1 MTEPI
6 DIPPSGQRQELRCDV
21 AVVGGGTAGTMAAIT
36 AAEMGASVLLLDKAH
51 VRHSGALAM
60 GMDGVNNAVIP
71 GKATPEDYVAEIT
84 RANEGI
90 INQRTVYQT
99 ASRGYDMVR
108 RLEQYGV
115 KFAKDAHGD
124 YDVRRVHRSGSY
136 VLPMPEGKDIKKVL
150 YRVLRQRSIR
160 ERVRIENRVM
170 PVRVLTAAGCAVGVA
185 GFNTR
190 TGEFVTASAGA
201 VILATGAC
209 GRLGLPASG
218 YLYGTYENPTNA
230 GDGHAMAYH
239 AGAELSG
246 LECFQI
252 NPLIKDYNGPACA
265 YVANPFGGYQVNH
278 RGERFVD
285 CDYWSGQMMAE
296 VAREIASA
304 RGPIYLKLTHLPEE
318 TISALEGILHTTER
332 PTRGTFHAGRGHD
345 YRTHDVEMHISE
357 IGLCGGHSSSGVWVD
372 ENAATTVPGL
382 YAAGDLACVPH
393 NYMIGAFVFGDLAGA
408 HASEFARG
416 AGAAGPAG
424 PDPAP
429 GLPEDQIGAAHE
441 LIYRPLRNPDGPPQA
456 QVEYKL
462 RRFVNDYLA
471 PPKTQARLDI
481 ALETFG
487 RMTTEIAQMG
497 ARTPHELMRCAEV
510 TFIRDCAELAARA
523 SLARTESRWGLYHD
537 RADHPGRDDAEWFWH
552 LNIRRGADGSPEL
565 LKRPVGSYIV
575 PVSEFEVPVREP
587 GEVVL
592 IPRLPGPGRGRLG
605 RYRLAPAAAA
615 ASVQPAD
622 ILQLLRLTDAQP
634 SVPQLEPYL
643 ADSDAR
649 VRRAAIAALTETAPP
664 GAGRALA
671 HAAGDDNGTVRHA
684 AVAGL
689 RELVAILPADD
700 EALLDSLRLRL
711 GSPDPVVRSAVLDL
725 LREMRVAEVGPFAA
739 ALSDADHRVRLRA
752 VSGLVFTRQARLVA
766 AAAAD
771 RSREVRVAVADGLAA
786 LAAELAE
793 TGPADG
799 REALER
805 LAHDPDVLVQ
815 AAAFKAAGALG
826 CPPPLDILAARM
838 LRRTAAA
845 WEVRAGAARA
855 LAAASPVVA
864 VGPLV
869 AAVSDPHANV
879 RKAAVTALAPMRAY
893 PGAVEALHA
902 AACDGDADVRAY
914 ARHAIDGGRRLPAAV
929 MNDLAGRATVG
940 IGDGPQR
947 PARRVAHAEE
957 EGDIVIAGRAQ
968 DLTGRTLV
976 ADRGMAGADAEV
988 GGLVPDGPA
997 LAGLLLREALLRLF
1011 VEVGRQGPLLGCRD
1025 VGGQVRR
1032 VRGADDGGRQARVA
1046 EGEAEDELH
1055 GGHAR
1060 VSEQV
1065 LDARG
1070 LPVPLAEARLLGKR
1084 AGPPVLV
1091 LRRRATGRAASDQ
1104 RSRALARRLGD
1115 EVLVVA
1121 LYGRVGDLEG
1131 VEDVHREVVGQVRED
1146 A

>member
-1 MTEPI
+1 VTAATG
-6 DIPPSGQRQELRCDV
+6 IPPAGQRQELSCDV
-21 AVVGGGTAGTMAAIT
+21 AVIGGGTAGTMAAIT
-36 AAEMGASVLLLDKAH
+36 AAERGASVLLLDKAH

-90 INQRTVYQT
+90 VNQRAVYQT

-108 RLEQYGV
+108 RLERYGV

-170 PVRVLTAAGCAVGVA
+170 PVRVLTAAGRAVGVA

-190 TGEFVTASAGA
+190 TGEFVTVSAAA

-265 YVANPFGGYQVNH
+265 YVANPFGGYQVNN
-278 RGERFVD
+278 RGDRFVD

-318 TISALEGILHTTER
+318 TLTALEGILHTTER

-372 ENAATTVPGL
+372 EHAATTVPGL

-408 HASEFARG
+408 HASERVRG
-416 AGAAGPAG
+416 QATGGPAGPAG
-424 PDPAP
+424 PGGDAGADPAS
-429 GLPEDQIGAAHE
+429 LPQDQVEAAHE
-441 LIYRPLRNPDGPPQA
+441 LIYRPWRNPDGPPQA

-481 ALETFG
+481 ALETFE
-487 RMTTEIAQMG
+487 RMTTEIAAMG

-552 LNIRRGADGSPEL
+552 LNIRRGADGNAEL
-565 LKRPVGSYIV
+565 LKRPVGAYIV
-575 PVSEFEVPVREP
+575 PVSEFDVPARDP
-587 GEVVL
+587 GEVVRL
-592 IPRLPGPGRGRLG
+592 AGPPRADPGRPGRS
-605 RYRLAPAAAA
+605 RPAATTAA
-615 ASVQPAD
+615 RPPE
-622 ILQLLRLTDAQP
+622 ILELLRLTETQP
-634 SVPQLEPYL
+634 SVAQLEPYL
-643 ADSDAR
+643 ADADAR
-649 VRRAAIAALTETAPP
+649 VRRAAIAALTETAPA

-671 HAAGDDNGTVRHA
+671 QAAGDEAGAVRHA

-700 EALLDSLRLRL
+700 QALLASLRLRL
-711 GSPDPVVRSAVLDL
+711 GSADPVVRSAVLDVL
-725 LREMRVAEVGPFAA
+725 AEMRTADAGPFAA

-752 VSGLVFTRQARLVA
+752 VGGLVTTGAARLVA
-766 AAAAD
+766 GAAAD
-771 RSREVRVAVADGLAA
+771 RSREVRVAVAEGLAA
-786 LAAELAE
+786 LAAEL
-793 TGPADG
+793 TGTEPADA
-799 REALER
+799 RDALER
-805 LAHDPDVLVQ
+805 LAGDPDVLVR

-826 CPPPLDILAARM
+826 CPHPLDTLAARA
-838 LRRTAAA
+838 LNQTPPADGVDAGEAREVRDAGEA
-845 WEVRAGAARA
+845 WEVRVGAAQA
-855 LAAASPVVA
+855 LAAASPGVA
-864 VGPLV
+864 VTPLV
-869 AAVSDPHANV
+869 AAMSDPHADV
-879 RKAAVTALAPMRAY
+879 RKAAAVALAPMRAD
-893 PGAVEALHA
+893 PAAAAALDA

-914 ARHAIDGGRRLPAAV
+914 ARASRR
-929 MNDLAGRATVG
+929 
-940 IGDGPQR
+940 Q
-947 PARRVAHAEE
+947 
-957 EGDIVIAGRAQ
+957 
-968 DLTGRTLV
+968 
-976 ADRGMAGADAEV
+976 
-988 GGLVPDGPA
+988 
-997 LAGLLLREALLRLF
+997 
-1011 VEVGRQGPLLGCRD
+1011 
-1025 VGGQVRR
+1025 
-1032 VRGADDGGRQARVA
+1032 
-1046 EGEAEDELH
+1046 
-1055 GGHAR
+1055 
-1060 VSEQV
+1060 
-1065 LDARG
+1065 
-1070 LPVPLAEARLLGKR
+1070 K
-1084 AGPPVLV
+1084 PP
-1091 LRRRATGRAASDQ
+1091 RI
-1104 RSRALARRLGD
+1104 
-1115 EVLVVA
+1115 
-1121 LYGRVGDLEG
+1121 
-1131 VEDVHREVVGQVRED
+1131 H
-1146 A
+1146 